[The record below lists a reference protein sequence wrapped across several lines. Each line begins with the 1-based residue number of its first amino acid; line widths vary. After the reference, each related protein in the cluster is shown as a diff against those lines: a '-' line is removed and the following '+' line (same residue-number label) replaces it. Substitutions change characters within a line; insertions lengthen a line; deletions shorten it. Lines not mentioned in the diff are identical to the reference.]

1 MHTPARISNDLFF
14 RVNGIKNY
22 LKTYNSREALVNP
35 LHSIYSVSTLIIDL
49 ARKVEKLGNV
59 NLEIYT
65 PILKDVVKKVAFEA
79 VGAEVP
85 EVPEVPAVPA
95 TVQESVGP
103 TVDRAD

>member
-1 MHTPARISNDLFF
+1 MILFC
-14 RVNGIKNY
+14 RVNGIKTY
-22 LKTYNSREALVNP
+22 LKTYSSHEALVNP

-59 NLEIYT
+59 NLEIFT

-85 EVPEVPAVPA
+85 AEVSAETSEVSAETAEVSAEIPA
-95 TVQESVGP
+95 TLQE
-103 TVDRAD
+103 DRAD